1 MKGYFM
7 KKLNAKKLFSCTV
20 RDFDLN
26 KDIYTVVYKINDV
39 YYDMR
44 LIFNRFDLTPLGLL
58 FNRLSYA
65 EDIQYNDYYG
75 TKTVILMDT
84 LQPFYKDNKEF
95 FTIKELINDMV
106 DDPLLYTDW
115 PDFSTYVT
123 HKRKLNK

>member
-1 MKGYFM
+1 M

-20 RDFDLN
+20 RDLDLN
-26 KDIYTVVYKINDV
+26 KDIYTVVYKIKDV

-44 LIFNRFDLTPLGLL
+44 LIFNSFDLTPLGLL
-58 FNRLSYA
+58 FNRLSYS
-65 EDIQYNDYYG
+65 EDNRYNDYYG
-75 TKTVILMDT
+75 TETVILMDT

-123 HKRKLNK
+123 HQRKLNK